1 MAASDYEIAKGTRVG
16 LAKRFR
22 LTATTFVLAKSTRR
36 IRGKT
41 AISQA
46 ACFFHLALSLSASL
60 EEGLLSSARLPSS
73 VTRMRST
80 LIDRPRGAILGCH
93 HRAPLRTRSACM
105 PAERPRATTGISSRI
120 RRRNTGEYLEGS
132 KLFASEAT
140 HRPCETLRVQVN
152 AGGVDLRRKR

>member
-46 ACFFHLALSLSASL
+46 ACFFHLALSLRIS
-60 EEGLLSSARLPSS
+60 R
-73 VTRMRST
+73 RRST
-80 LIDRPRGAILGCH
+80 IE
-93 HRAPLRTRSACM
+93 RTPTIVRDAD
-105 PAERPRATTGISSRI
+105 AL
-120 RRRNTGEYLEGS
+120 N
-132 KLFASEAT
+132 F
-140 HRPCETLRVQVN
+140 
-152 AGGVDLRRKR
+152 D